1 MKKNHNLYH
10 LVFATT
16 LSTLATSASYA
27 QTSFEKSG
35 NLKLGPGLTMKS
47 SQVPAYPLSQK
58 NKQLPK
64 LELGTESSI
73 KTLNFKIEL
82 PALQKTENTK
92 SLTPIK
98 KVLPLKFS
106 DVKSISVPAKSSL
119 RINADNLKQMP
130 SIPVLDI
137 VTSPN
142 IQASDFKAESIYDFD
157 ENDVKLMTGLK
168 FLERYKEHA
177 LAMGLFAEVMKVQK
191 KSDLAKFLYG
201 ISAMGLDLNS
211 EFRNYLLMTAKK
223 ASDKSL
229 SQLAIK
235 TLAENAQRLEV
246 SDLKEID
253 PLVQEADL
261 DPTAIPEYQ
270 VLRAKYYLDLGNLT
284 EANDSI
290 LYIKKQNTKSYNEGL
305 MLSGL
310 LNYRKGDLENAILD
324 LETLIKN
331 SKPEDAVY
339 SLGAVTLARMYFQ
352 KAKWL
357 DSYQTFLKVQKNSP
371 FWLHAMVEQAWAQ
384 ILSKDYEGAAGN
396 MFSLH
401 TDFFKNAY
409 APDSYIVRA
418 VSYLNLCQFGDA
430 MNVIGQMG
438 GKYSFLKEKLE
449 LYKKE
454 KKSEN
459 IYETIKLWGQNPQLK
474 EVDHLPR
481 SFIIEI
487 ASHPNFTSLQNQI
500 NHYEDEIQQFNNVS
514 LKLLQMEKDFA
525 TQKTELTKTLEKEK
539 KQKSPET
546 VLSKIEENIQLLITK
561 IDLSKRARTSI
572 TPYRK
577 SSIERIVLEKS
588 QLKKTA
594 SVLLSKRFNEIASS
608 LTDILEEAEVLQYEI
623 YSGAGDHLRYQV
635 AGGEVNKE
643 ERAELKPDAKKSFK
657 WKFKGEIW
665 EDEIG
670 HYRSS
675 LKNVCPAE
683 EK

>member
-223 ASDKSL
+223 L
-229 SQLAIK
+229 
-235 TLAENAQRLEV
+235 
-246 SDLKEID
+246 
-253 PLVQEADL
+253 
-261 DPTAIPEYQ
+261 
-270 VLRAKYYLDLGNLT
+270 
-284 EANDSI
+284 
-290 LYIKKQNTKSYNEGL
+290 
-305 MLSGL
+305 
-310 LNYRKGDLENAILD
+310 
-324 LETLIKN
+324 
-331 SKPEDAVY
+331 
-339 SLGAVTLARMYFQ
+339 
-352 KAKWL
+352 
-357 DSYQTFLKVQKNSP
+357 
-371 FWLHAMVEQAWAQ
+371 
-384 ILSKDYEGAAGN
+384 
-396 MFSLH
+396 
-401 TDFFKNAY
+401 
-409 APDSYIVRA
+409 
-418 VSYLNLCQFGDA
+418 
-430 MNVIGQMG
+430 
-438 GKYSFLKEKLE
+438 
-449 LYKKE
+449 
-454 KKSEN
+454 
-459 IYETIKLWGQNPQLK
+459 
-474 EVDHLPR
+474 
-481 SFIIEI
+481 
-487 ASHPNFTSLQNQI
+487 QI
-500 NHYEDEIQQFNNVS
+500 NHYLNLPS
-514 LKLLQMEKDFA
+514 KHLLKMHNALRF
-525 TQKTELTKTLEKEK
+525 
-539 KQKSPET
+539 
-546 VLSKIEENIQLLITK
+546 LI
-561 IDLSKRARTSI
+561 
-572 TPYRK
+572 
-577 SSIERIVLEKS
+577 
-588 QLKKTA
+588 
-594 SVLLSKRFNEIASS
+594 
-608 LTDILEEAEVLQYEI
+608 
-623 YSGAGDHLRYQV
+623 
-635 AGGEVNKE
+635 
-643 ERAELKPDAKKSFK
+643 
-657 WKFKGEIW
+657 
-665 EDEIG
+665 
-670 HYRSS
+670 
-675 LKNVCPAE
+675 
-683 EK
+683 